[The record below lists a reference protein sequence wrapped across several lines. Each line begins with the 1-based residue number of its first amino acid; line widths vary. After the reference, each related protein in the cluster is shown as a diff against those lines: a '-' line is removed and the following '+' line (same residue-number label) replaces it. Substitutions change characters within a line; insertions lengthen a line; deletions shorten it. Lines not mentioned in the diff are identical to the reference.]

1 MMEQSTMSAQP
12 ASAPATKQPTG
23 FFDLPQE
30 CRDMV
35 YLQFR
40 PFAYFD
46 ITQQPK
52 AIHQPSIAKVSRQVR
67 AECLDIFY
75 GDSKFMLDMRGW
87 KHSAY
92 PKSWTPNKIFD
103 EWIMSLGDEN
113 TARLRNVWFYLN
125 NSMVAFTIRN
135 DKPRITFKF
144 KQTRSGSS
152 YAEIAE
158 DAPSGHT
165 FKIAME
171 RARAR
176 LTYRVNEVMD
186 AVKERPLTVTDYKG
200 LCKLV
205 EDIKPTLCTRIGI
218 GWKGAVLDKDPSVHT
233 NVNIHRKQCTECGY
247 YRIGDSMTS
256 N

>member
-1 MMEQSTMSAQP
+1 MEE
-12 ASAPATKQPTG
+12 APVAEEKYARQHTH

-35 YLQFR
+35 YLHFR

-46 ITQQPK
+46 ITQQPA
-52 AIHQPSIAKVSRQVR
+52 AIHQPSIAKVSKRVR
-67 AECLDIFY
+67 RECLDVFY
-75 GDSKFMLDMRGW
+75 GGSKFMLDMRGW

-92 PKSWTPNKIFD
+92 PKAWTPNKIFE
-103 EWIMSLGDEN
+103 EWVESIGDEN

-125 NSMVAFTIRN
+125 NSMIAFTIRS

-144 KQTRSGSS
+144 KQTRGGSA

-158 DAPSGHT
+158 DAPTGHT
-165 FKIAME
+165 FKTAME
-171 RARAR
+171 RARQR
-176 LTYRVNEVMD
+176 LEYRVQEMADRV
-186 AVKERPLTVTDYKG
+186 EEQPLTVKNFQD
-200 LCKLV
+200 LCVLV
-205 EDIKPTLCTRIGI
+205 EDVKPTLCTRIGV
-218 GWKGAVLDKDPSVHT
+218 GWKGAVLDEDPSVHT
-233 NVNIHRKQCTECGY
+233 DVNFHRTSCTECGY